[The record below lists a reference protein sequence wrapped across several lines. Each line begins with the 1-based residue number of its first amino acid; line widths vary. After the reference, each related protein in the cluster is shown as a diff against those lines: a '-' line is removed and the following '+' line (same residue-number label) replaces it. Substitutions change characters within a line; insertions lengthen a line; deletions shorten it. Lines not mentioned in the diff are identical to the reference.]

1 MTTTLVSILIA
12 SIGRPSLLTTLDSIS
27 RARLPAGTALEIII
41 ADDSSD
47 GAVPARLADYTTSLA
62 IRTVAVGARNV
73 AIARNA
79 GLDAA
84 RGDWLLLVDD
94 DEYVDPDWIAAHL
107 AAARTYAADVVFG
120 PVYPVYPEG
129 TPDWVRAANPMFHDM
144 GWSTPGKTV
153 DFGQSGNTL
162 IRADLVRRL
171 DIRFDPEFGR
181 SGGEDNDFFRRLAR
195 RGARLVV
202 TDTAK
207 AWETVPADR
216 IRTGYL
222 LQRMVRTGRI
232 YANLA
237 LRGVH
242 GPRRLAFALDALVK
256 LLVATGGAIAFLP
269 IDRTRAFRLRM
280 KASSNLGKLSA
291 LFGARPTAAWS

>member
-1 MTTTLVSILIA
+1 MTLVSVLIA
-12 SIGRPSLLTTLDSIS
+12 SMGRASLLSTLDSIA
-27 RARLPAGTALEIII
+27 RARLPAGTTLEIVI
-41 ADDSSD
+41 ADDSTD
-47 GAVPARLADYTTSLA
+47 DAVTARLAGYATPLV
-62 IRTVAVGARNV
+62 IRVLSVAARNV
-73 AIARNA
+73 AVARNA

-107 AAARTYAADVVFG
+107 GAARDFAADVVFG

-144 GWSTPGKTV
+144 GWSSPGKAV

-171 DIRFDPEFGR
+171 EIRFDPDFGR

-195 RGARLVV
+195 RGARMVV
-202 TDTAK
+202 TDAAK
-207 AWETVPADR
+207 AWETVPAER
-216 IRTGYL
+216 VRTGYL
-222 LQRMVRTGRI
+222 RDRMVRTGRI
-232 YANLA
+232 YASLA

-242 GPRRLAFALDALVK
+242 GPRRLAFALDALLK
-256 LLVATGGAIAFLP
+256 FTVAAAGAIALLP

-291 LFGARPTAAWS
+291 LFGARPSAAWS